1 MNIYVSNLS
10 DDTTND
16 SLEELFEEY
25 GIVTGVKVMVDRMTG
40 YPKGCGFVEMPN
52 DIHGQRAIDNLH
64 DTEFEGNKISVSVA
78 RPKTEQNNRGYGNRG
93 GYNGGHNSG
102 YNGGYNQRRY

>member
-10 DDTTND
+10 DDTTTD

-25 GIVTGVKVMVDRMTG
+25 GVVTSVKVMIDRMTG

-52 DIHGQRAIDNLH
+52 EIHGQRAIDNLH
-64 DTEFEGNKISVSVA
+64 ETEFEGNKINVSIA
-78 RPKTEQNNRGYGNRG
+78 HPKTERNNGGYGNRG
-93 GYNGGHNSG
+93 GYNGGYNS
-102 YNGGYNQRRY
+102 GYNQRRY